1 MTRGALPHGTVRPAP
16 AQPLVHGGLRV
27 TGRLTEDAR
36 LHRTTG
42 QPPHLL
48 LDLTLQ
54 PPVGLPYLARV
65 DLGTDV
71 LDHMDAEGLLPLLR
85 TGCWASVAG
94 DSLELRT
101 DHGHAA
107 LRVVRPHT
115 VLALGRPVTAEPAP
129 DQSPDQPLAA

>member
-1 MTRGALPHGTVRPAP
+1 MSRALPQGTVRQAP
-16 AQPLVHGGLRV
+16 MPQVHSGLRV
-27 TGRLTEDAR
+27 TGMLTEDAR
-36 LHRTTG
+36 LMRTTG
-42 QPPHLL
+42 SPPHAL

-54 PPVGLPYLARV
+54 PSHGLPYLARV

-71 LDHMDAEGLLPLLR
+71 LDHMDAEGLMPLLR
-85 TGCWASVAG
+85 MGCWASVAG

-115 VLALGRPVTAEPAP
+115 VLALGRPVAT
-129 DQSPDQPLAA
+129 DQPRAA